1 MKKLLFTIMSF
12 VALVSCSESDVTHT
26 SGEDYSV
33 IHVGN
38 SIPVFSV
45 TASNGTIY
53 TDQSLHGSV
62 SIIVFFNTECND
74 CRKELPQINT
84 AYKAFQYNKLV
95 RFVAISRAQNANDVA
110 LYWTKQGFDIPYS
123 AQSDRSVYN
132 MFATQGIPRIYIADT
147 SGKIRFV
154 SSDTDMPDA
163 ATLVDAIKQYL
174 PYYLL

>member
-33 IHVGN
+33 IHTGS

-45 TASNGTIY
+45 TASDGTVY
-53 TDQSLHGSV
+53 TDQSLRGTVSV
-62 SIIVFFNTECND
+62 IVFFNTECND

-84 AYKAFQYNKLV
+84 AYKEFRYNKLV
-95 RFVAISRAQNANDVA
+95 RFIAISRAQDADDVA
-110 LYWTKQGFDIPYS
+110 VYWTKQGFDIPYS
-123 AQSDRSVYN
+123 AQSDRSVYS

-163 ATLVDAIKQYL
+163 ATLVNIIKQYL
-174 PYYLL
+174 SY